1 MDNLIIMF
9 IGLLIMIFAG
19 FWTGMARSLLRAMI
33 GLAITSIA
41 IVILM
46 FLLDAQLAGVFELS
60 VCAGLI
66 TVIFIS
72 TVSVTKPMNN
82 KEIIERTESRIKRF
96 WPLPIISIAGGSL
109 LYLFLSQKSITFF
122 SNTAANEPDVRTIL
136 WNLRHLDLIG
146 QIVIVI
152 AGAFGVLILF
162 REIKNK

>member
-1 MDNLIIMF
+1 
-9 IGLLIMIFAG
+9 MILAG

-96 WPLPIISIAGGSL
+96 WPLPLISIVGGSL
-109 LYLFLSQKSITFF
+109 IYFLLSQKTITVL
-122 SNTAANEPDVRTIL
+122 SNAGVNEPDVRTIL